1 MKDKTLFKILKWCF
15 YIGAIFLSIVIIGL
29 LVLGLMGTKFTLF
42 DVTNL
47 PAGLTITSEGVIN
60 IWTILATI
68 LVIMVVIGLFWN
80 VANLFRNLEND
91 KIFVKENTD
100 ILRTVANCLF
110 VLTII
115 SELPEFIAGAMNN
128 SYNFNFDFSYLIMG
142 LVVWAAMKVMERANL
157 IAEENEFTV

>member
-15 YIGAIFLSIVIIGL
+15 YIGAIFLSIGIIGL

-68 LVIMVVIGLFWN
+68 LVIMMVIGLFWN
-80 VANLFRNLEND
+80 VANLFKNLEND

-110 VLTII
+110 VLAII
-115 SELPEFIAGAMNN
+115 SKLPEFIAGAMNN